1 MLNCSIPFYIS
12 WEQRKLCDIA
22 DKVTEKN
29 ANTNITETFTN
40 SAEFGIVSQRDYFD
54 HDISNFNNLSGYYVV
69 QSDDFVYNPRISVTA
84 PVGPINRNKLSRKG
98 VMSPLYTVF
107 RVKNIDFTFLEWY
120 FKSEYWHGFMRFN
133 GDSGARSDRF
143 SIKDETM
150 FQMPLPYPDRQEQEH
165 IGKLLSK
172 YDNLITLHQRKQN
185 KQISG
190 ALSKKC
196 YIKIANSWE
205 QREAETL
212 FISYA
217 EKGFPDLPVLSATQD
232 KGMVFRDDEGKIVF
246 HDKTN
251 EIGYKRVQ
259 PGQFVIHLRSFQ
271 GGFAHSNILGI
282 TSPAYTIFGFK
293 EGEKQYDL
301 FWKCIFSSPDFIR
314 RLESV
319 TYGIRDGRSISYD
332 EFLTMKFIIPEYNE
346 QVKIATHLI
355 KTDNLITLH
364 QRKHFAFYISFFSC
378 LESFE
383 KCKKTNSW
391 EQRKLC
397 DIADKV
403 TEKNANTNITET
415 FTNSAEFGIVS
426 QRDYFDHDISNFNNL
441 SGYYVVQ
448 SDDFVYNPRISVTA
462 PVGPINRNKLSRKG
476 VMSPLYTVFRVK
488 NIDFTFLEWYFKSE
502 YWHGFMRFNG
512 DSGARSDR
520 FSIKDETMFQMPL
533 PYPDRQEQEHIGK
546 LLSKYDNLI
555 TLHQRKFKDFHGG
568 FL

>member
-12 WEQRKLCDIA
+12 WEQRKLGDVAKINMGQSPDGANYTTNPKDAILVQGNA
-22 DKVTEKN
+22 DMSDGWVLPRVYTKQ
-29 ANTNITETFTN
+29 ITKQAHVGDLIF
-40 SAEFGIVSQRDYFD
+40 
-54 HDISNFNNLSGYYVV
+54 
-69 QSDDFVYNPRISVTA
+69 SVRA
-84 PVGPINRNKLSRKG
+84 PVGEVGKTQYNVVIGRGVAAISGNEFIFQSLKRMNSLGYWTKLAAGSTFESINSDTLKAAEFAIPK
-98 VMSPLYTVF
+98 
-107 RVKNIDFTFLEWY
+107 KN
-120 FKSEYWHGFMRFN
+120 
-133 GDSGARSDRF
+133 
-143 SIKDETM
+143 
-150 FQMPLPYPDRQEQEH
+150 EQAK
-165 IGKLLSK
+165 IGEILLK
-172 YDNLITLHQRKQN
+172 IDNLITLHQRKQN

-391 EQRKLC
+391 EQRKLSETVNE
-397 DIADKV
+397 V
-403 TEKNANTNITET
+403 TRTD
-415 FTNSAEFGIVS
+415 AES
-426 QRDYFDHDISNFNNL
+426 
-441 SGYYVVQ
+441 
-448 SDDFVYNPRISVTA
+448 TA
-462 PVGPINRNKLSRKG
+462 PVMMITANNGFIEQSDRYAFDNAGESLKKYILLEKGELAYNHGASKLRPYGSCFA
-476 VMSPLYTVFRVK
+476 LTTVEKARIPFVYHCFSVK
-488 NIDFTFLEWYFKSE
+488 NQNPEFLSIEL
-502 YWHGFMRFNG
+502 NG
-512 DSGARSDR
+512 ENVEKQLRRIVSSGARMDGLLNIS
-520 FSIKDETMFQMPL
+520 FKEYASVELSL
-533 PYPDRQEQEHIGK
+533 PQVKEQNKISSCFCA
-546 LLSKYDNLI
+546 LDNLI